1 MKANELRSKSIDELR
16 SELQSLLREQ
26 FNLRMQKGLSEGV
39 KTHQFKL
46 VRRGIARV
54 KTILSERE
62 RENG

>member
-1 MKANELRSKSIDELR
+1 MEVKDLRSKSNDELR
-16 SELQSLLREQ
+16 SEMQSLLREQ
-26 FNLRMQKGLSEGV
+26 FNLRMQREMSEGV